1 MTYDQMMRSRF
12 GYDYMNNETARI
24 VAATDN
30 RIPVYPGI
38 DIDIPAS
45 APELRSGPDDIRE
58 ALKAIFDA
66 GAKGFVLSRKYSARK
81 YSARK
86 YSDMRKDNLRVVGE
100 YIKGL

>member
-1 MTYDQMMRSRF
+1 MMRSRF
-12 GYDYMNNETARI
+12 GYDYMYNETARI

-30 RIPVYPGI
+30 RISVYPGI

-45 APELRSGPDDIRE
+45 VPELRSEPDDIRE
-58 ALKAIFDA
+58 ARKSIFDA

-81 YSARK
+81 YG
-86 YSDMRKDNLRVVGE
+86 DMRKDNLRVVGE